1 MSIDE
6 MRKAMQEFC
15 RESQCPSCPVVVVHG
30 LCEEYDWENA
40 PEDLIEKAYL
50 LAFGKIKEDK
60 RMNITA
66 DEIRKAALELIG
78 EMAMSHKVTVLAKA
92 EEMMLLNEIKTQA
105 ILGYIDGVC
114 ALAKRVTEDE
124 ENDQKRNA

>member
-1 MSIDE
+1 MTI
-6 MRKAMQEFC
+6 
-15 RESQCPSCPVVVVHG
+15 
-30 LCEEYDWENA
+30 
-40 PEDLIEKAYL
+40 ED
-50 LAFGKIKEDK
+50 DQ
-60 RMNITA
+60 MNITA

-114 ALAKRVTEDE
+114 ALAKRVTEGE
-124 ENDQKRNA
+124 ENDDY

>member
-1 MSIDE
+1 
-6 MRKAMQEFC
+6 MRN
-15 RESQCPSCPVVVVHG
+15 S
-30 LCEEYDWENA
+30 
-40 PEDLIEKAYL
+40 
-50 LAFGKIKEDK
+50 
-60 RMNITA
+60 ITA

>member
-1 MSIDE
+1 MSD
-6 MRKAMQEFC
+6 
-15 RESQCPSCPVVVVHG
+15 
-30 LCEEYDWENA
+30 
-40 PEDLIEKAYL
+40 
-50 LAFGKIKEDK
+50 
-60 RMNITA
+60 NITA

-114 ALAKRVTEDE
+114 ALAKRVTEGDAE
-124 ENDQKRNA
+124 